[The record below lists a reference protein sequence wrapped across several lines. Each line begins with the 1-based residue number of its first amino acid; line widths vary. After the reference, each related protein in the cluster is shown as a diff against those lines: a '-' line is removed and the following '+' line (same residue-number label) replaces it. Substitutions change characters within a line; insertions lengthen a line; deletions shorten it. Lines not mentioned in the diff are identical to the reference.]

1 MSEYGNSQTW
11 VDTQSGQHWRDM
23 QKSMQDTFKGL
34 QDANIES
41 IKERKKKIEEEEK
54 KRVLA
59 DAKQQAYTVE
69 YQTDMQTTFPNMSPA
84 DLNKTFGASI
94 DTVSKLKRKL
104 DDGVLLTDAEKTAYA
119 SARGV
124 AGIVKQAVANRMA
137 LLTDIA
143 DSKKIAG
150 GTAGAYSKLN
160 LGSAVNK
167 HFLDSMPTKD
177 RKSIQPSFTISPD
190 FSSVDIG
197 IDLDGTP
204 NEGAILK
211 GGNLEYAMSDKGFG
225 GFFEVV
231 DTAKHLDNVKL
242 SSGLYVQESDLK
254 SGEAKGKA
262 GSIDMK
268 FLNPKASLV
277 WDESTKT
284 YYKKFALNE
293 EGKAKLKFSIEEDMA
308 TWSDEERLT
317 FGADIMN
324 NVTINANTLADPVEK
339 AKLNKT
345 IFDFL
350 YEKSQKEQLEIDE
363 VATNVKRYE
372 DPKKK
377 KDKKGNTTDTPTTT
391 LTPKQ
396 RRAEAEGKAK
406 GLSGKALVAHI
417 AANS

>member
-23 QKSMQDTFKGL
+23 QKNMQDTFKGL

-69 YQTDMQTTFPNMSPA
+69 YQTDLKTAFPNMTPA
-84 DLNKTFGASI
+84 DFNKTFAASI

-119 SARGV
+119 SARGT
-124 AGIVKQAVANRMA
+124 AGLVKQAVANRIA

-143 DSKKIAG
+143 DAKKLADG
-150 GTAGAYSKLN
+150 SPGSYSVLN

-197 IDLDGTP
+197 IELDGASDLSAT
-204 NEGAILK
+204 LK

-225 GFFEVV
+225 GFYEVV
-231 DTAKHLDNVKL
+231 DVTKHLDNAKIT
-242 SSGLYVQESDLK
+242 SGLYVQEDTLK

-268 FLNPKASLV
+268 FLSKDAKTIYDKASN
-277 WDESTKT
+277 T
-284 YYKKFALNE
+284 YYKKFVLSK
-293 EGKAKLKFSIEEDMA
+293 EGDTKLRDAITYELSG
-308 TWSDEERLT
+308 WSDEDKLT
-317 FGADIMN
+317 FGADKLRDP
-324 NVTINANTLADPVEK
+324 TINANTLADLDAK
-339 AKLNKT
+339 AKLEKA
-345 IFDFL
+345 IFDHM
-350 YEKSQKEQLEIDE
+350 YDVAPKEQLEIDE

-372 DPKKK
+372 GP
-377 KDKKGNTTDTPTTT
+377 KKGNKNPPLTERQKIIKAYRKANPDVSEDLAVAT
-391 LTPKQ
+391 LTQLK
-396 RRAEAEGKAK
+396 K
-406 GLSGKALVAHI
+406 I
-417 AANS
+417 

>member
-69 YQTDMQTTFPNMSPA
+69 YQTDLKMAFPNMTPA
-84 DLNKTFGASI
+84 DFNKTFAASI

-119 SARGV
+119 SARGT

-137 LLTDIA
+137 LLKDIA

-160 LGSAVNK
+160 LGSAADK

-204 NEGAILK
+204 NEGAMLK

-254 SGEAKGKA
+254 SGEAKGKV
-262 GSIDMK
+262 GSIPME
-268 FLNPKASLV
+268 FLDPKPQTFHDSA
-277 WDESTKT
+277 DKT
-284 YYKKFALNE
+284 TYKKFFLNE
-293 EGKAKLKFSIEEDMA
+293 KGKAKLKESIKEDLS
-308 TWSDEERLT
+308 TWSDEEKLT

-339 AKLNKT
+339 EKLNKT

-350 YEKSQKEQLEIDE
+350 YEKSAKEQLEIDE

-377 KDKKGNTTDTPTTT
+377 KIKINPTGTPASA

-396 RRAEAEGKAK
+396 EKAK
-406 GLSGKALVAHI
+406 REGEAMGKKGKDLAAYI